1 LQLSILQE
9 SAVMGPVS
17 LQIDF
22 AIHEGFEV

>member
-1 LQLSILQE
+1 LQVPILQE

-22 AIHEGFEV
+22 VVHEHFEV